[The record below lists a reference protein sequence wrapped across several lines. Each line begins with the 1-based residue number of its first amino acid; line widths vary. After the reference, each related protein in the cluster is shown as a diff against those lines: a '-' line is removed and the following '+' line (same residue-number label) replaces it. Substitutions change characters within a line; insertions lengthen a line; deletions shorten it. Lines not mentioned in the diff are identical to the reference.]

1 MKTAKEIL
9 SEYKPDTRSVHMN
22 DVAWCTEKV
31 LQAMDAYAAQFQQP
45 TPEVKRDKYG
55 VIETKES
62 GAACDGCKYDGIP
75 GNKEIHRH
83 CYKNL
88 APNEHYKPE

>member
-31 LQAMDAYAAQFQQP
+31 LQAMEAYAAQFQQP

-55 VIETKES
+55 VIEK
-62 GAACDGCKYDGIP
+62 CDDVDECFSCKLYEKCDHEMLVYCVENNTG
-75 GNKEIHRH
+75 
-83 CYKNL
+83 
-88 APNEHYKPE
+88 NEHYKK